1 LPRIVKYAH
10 RFKHDYRRESSGQ
23 HGKTL
28 DWIMMEVV
36 DPLVTDALPPRRS
49 FDHALTG
56 DWHDH
61 RGCHA
66 KPDFVLIIASLTVE
80 RWSW

>member
-1 LPRIVKYAH
+1 
-10 RFKHDYRRESSGQ
+10 
-23 HGKTL
+23 
-28 DWIMMEVV
+28 MEVV
-36 DPLVTDALPPRRS
+36 DPLVTDAVPPRRS

-61 RGCHA
+61 RDCHA
-66 KPDFVLIIASLTVE
+66 KPDLVLIIASLTME